1 MSTVL
6 NDRDAILQAAT
17 VRIVNPKNAWINLTA
32 SAPGFHLNAAG
43 QVDLGVVTVTAD
55 LVGLDDDVT
64 FSAVGAT
71 VSNAAGRKVDVAYG
85 GQTAI
90 VTATVTSN
98 GDEFKRSL
106 IIPVL
111 RDGASGT
118 GTPGAPGARGAGHY
132 YAYGTSWTD
141 TLANITIPT
150 TKVVGDVVTISGGT
164 FVMEKRWT
172 GAEWVE
178 NGVVVNGNLI
188 VPGSVLGSALRA
200 GTVDI
205 LAPDGTVILTATA
218 PLAEQTKSNPNI
230 LERLDLW
237 ENAGAAWT
245 HVDTAAPAGYAQNG
259 IHKVFPNSD
268 FALTQSRIFQ
278 LNHNTDYTLSFRATN
293 DNLGGAR
300 DVICDLFPDDLPEAS
315 VRIEPGMREYAVH
328 FRTGTQA
335 SLQNCRVR
343 IFTGAGVSQLLIYDV
358 KLERGRIKTAWN
370 DIVLDART
378 INNYVAPGAIGNT
391 QIGGDLFSTNWNG
404 YTDYRGAGWL
414 MQRSGALYCFTLR
427 ARGAISGGDYSS
439 DYVWVEGDRPD
450 GSKKRGFNLSE
461 SGLLLGNPSRGGYFQ
476 ITDTGDIHTPN
487 ITSIQGKTTIN
498 GDVTLNG
505 SLLVNPKINNPSIST
520 AFSISVPDIDSLNN
534 PTTQD
539 AFAGTTFYPSNGV
552 GPYTCTWV
560 FTPSPFLSMT
570 SAPGNPNVVIKCSR
584 STGWHY
590 GYLSVTV
597 KDEGTGAT
605 DTASC
610 NVRFQMG
617 SGVEP

>member
-17 VRIVNPKNAWINLTA
+17 VRIVNPKNAWINLQA

-71 VSNAAGRKVDVAYG
+71 LSNAAGRKVDVTYG

-118 GTPGAPGARGAGHY
+118 GTPGARGAGHY
-132 YAYGTSWTD
+132 YAYGTAWTD
-141 TLANITIPT
+141 VLANITVPT
-150 TKVVGDVVTISGGT
+150 AKVVGDVVTISGGT

-172 GAEWVE
+172 GSEWVE
-178 NGVVVNGNLI
+178 NGVVINGNLI
-188 VPGSVLGSALRA
+188 VPGSILSSAVNTR
-200 GTVDI
+200 GMNI
-205 LAPDGTVILTATA
+205 LDENGNITFAANSSLSEQTAT
-218 PLAEQTKSNPNI
+218 NPNL
-230 LERLDLW
+230 LERIDLW
-237 ENAGAAWT
+237 TNEGGAWT
-245 HVDTAAPAGYAQNG
+245 YVNTDLSAANAKNG
-259 IHKVFPNSD
+259 IHKVFPGNQFCLFRSRS
-268 FALTQSRIFQ
+268 FALNQ
-278 LNHNTDYTLSFRATN
+278 NTDYTLSFRTTN
-293 DNLGGAR
+293 DGAGGAR
-300 DVICDLFPDDLPEAS
+300 GVTCDLYPDDLPEQFVLVQVGAQS
-315 VRIEPGMREYAVH
+315 YEVH
-328 FRTGTQA
+328 WRTGTQA
-335 SLQNCRVR
+335 SLANCMVR
-343 IFTGAGVSQLLIYDV
+343 IFSGDTGNASQLLIHDV
-358 KLERGRIKTAWN
+358 KLERGKVKTAWN
-370 DIVLDART
+370 DVVLDART

-404 YTDYRGAGWL
+404 YTDARGAGWL

-450 GSKKRGFNLSE
+450 GSKKRGFMLNE

-476 ITDTGDIHTPN
+476 ITAEGDMHTPN

-498 GDVTLNG
+498 GDVTING
-505 SLLVNPKINNPSIST
+505 ALLVNTKLQNPSIST

-617 SGVEP
+617 SGAEP